1 MPKKLILLLSIFFIP
16 INSLNAQT
24 EFGKYAGEF
33 MAIGIGGR
41 ALGMGGAF
49 VEWVTTAPCHRPN
62 AGERQ

>member
-33 MAIGIGGR
+33 MAIGVSGR
-41 ALGMGGAF
+41 ALGMGSAF
-49 VEWVTTAPCHRPN
+49 VGCR
-62 AGERQ
+62 RCR